1 MRPFGIHILGE
12 FIDCT
17 SDLDN
22 KEAIEEVVESGIMK
36 CNLGLR
42 KIMSH
47 KFEPIG
53 VTIIALISESHV
65 AIHTFPEAHHVSV
78 DIFTCSQTPD
88 PAKELLN
95 YLKEKFKP
103 GTMRVVEVVRGH
115 MLEINKT
122 DWIISYGAKGT
133 EIRYHIKQPLFSKR
147 TKFQNIDIIE
157 NETFGR
163 MLFLDG
169 DLQIAEIG
177 ADEYNK
183 AMIAPVV
190 EKKMLGKV
198 AVLGGG
204 DGGVIKELLKHNPK
218 EVVLVEIDEEV
229 VIASKKFLKNICGN
243 AFDDPRVKSV
253 IQDANKFLDSKHNF
267 DAIIYDL
274 TLHPEWITFNDRNVF
289 LEEIFSKISKNLNEG
304 GILSIQCCDEY
315 DKETMELFKKI
326 LSKYFKDIKFTKVFI
341 PAFCVNWIFASAT
354 KK

>member
-1 MRPFGIHILGE
+1 MRPFGTHILGE
-12 FIDCT
+12 FIGCT
-17 SDLDN
+17 SDLND
-22 KEAIEEVVESGIMK
+22 KKAIEEVVESGIMK

-42 KIMSH
+42 GIIGH

-88 PAKELLN
+88 PAKELLD

-103 GTMRVVEVVRGH
+103 ETVRVIEVVRGH

-122 DWIISYGAKGT
+122 DWIISYGSKGT
-133 EIRYHIKQPLFSKR
+133 ETRYHIKKTLLSKR
-147 TKFQNIDIIE
+147 TRFQNIDIIE
-157 NETFGR
+157 NESFGR
-163 MLFLDG
+163 MLFLDR
-169 DLQIAEIG
+169 DVQIAEIG
-177 ADEYNK
+177 ADEYDK
-183 AMIAPVV
+183 AMIDPLV

-229 VIASKKFLKNICGN
+229 VIASEKFLKNICGN
-243 AFDDPRVKSV
+243 AFNDPRVKNV
-253 IQDANKFLDSKHNF
+253 TQDANKFLDSKHNF
-267 DAIIYDL
+267 DAVIYDL
-274 TLHPEWITFNDRNVF
+274 TLHPEWITFDNRNVF
-289 LEEIFSKISKNLNEG
+289 LEEIFSKIGKNLNEG
-304 GILSIQCCDEY
+304 GILSMQCCDEY
-315 DKETMELFKKI
+315 DKETIELSKKI
-326 LSKYFKDIKFTKVFI
+326 LSKHFKDIKFTTVFI